1 MSLIEIKDFNTLID
15 NKQFFNQPLKIIKKC
30 IKSSLK
36 CQGMMI
42 IQPEILNYLYH
53 QNHYKLI
60 GIDLSRQSNAN
71 IAQQINFTERFEEDH
86 GAVMFFTAEKQKE
99 KHFNFFFTFINCHR
113 II

>member
-1 MSLIEIKDFNTLID
+1 
-15 NKQFFNQPLKIIKKC
+15 
-30 IKSSLK
+30 
-36 CQGMMI
+36 MMI

-86 GAVMFFTAEKQKE
+86 GAVMFSTAEKQQNTILIFSLDSLIATE
-99 KHFNFFFTFINCHR
+99 
-113 II
+113 

>member
-1 MSLIEIKDFNTLID
+1 
-15 NKQFFNQPLKIIKKC
+15 
-30 IKSSLK
+30 
-36 CQGMMI
+36 MMI

-86 GAVMFFTAEKQKE
+86 GAVMFFTAEKQQNTILIFSLDSLIATE
-99 KHFNFFFTFINCHR
+99 
-113 II
+113 